1 MRFLQLC
8 VWCFLALLSACGG
21 GGGSPGVP
29 AGSASPSN
37 FIVNAPAELTLPV
50 GQAVTY
56 SINGGKSPYIA
67 TTSVPDVAKVLIN
80 GSELLIA
87 ALKTGTTSAVIAPT
101 GGGASYTIAITV
113 VDNFQP
119 LQIQSPDTLNLIP
132 GNVVDYP
139 ITGGVPPYRAT
150 VSNGNIAAVSVL
162 QNNTLRVEARVIGNT
177 TIQVFDAV
185 NNKAEKAVTVLGSIG
200 PDLFTTAPS
209 DLTLP
214 PAITRTFSVS
224 GGLPPYQA
232 SSSNESV
239 MTANVIGNTLTV
251 TSRTEGTAAILVKD
265 AAGKFISIAGTVSLG
280 AVVPLFTTAPASL
293 TLVPSAGS
301 REFTIGGGRAPYVAE
316 SSNSSVVNAVA
327 SGTTLRLTPIND
339 GNATVT
345 IKDAL
350 GGSLP
355 LTITV
360 SSGPVVTLSTTAPA
374 TLTMGPGDAGKRT
387 FSIFGGTKPYKVESS
402 NLLALEAVLS
412 ANGTDFTLKAPDRA
426 TGSATV
432 RISDAAGAERTINV
446 TISASTIPLSLSASD
461 VQTFVNLEVR
471 VRIIGGAPPYT
482 AVSSIPDAMSVR
494 LDGQDL
500 VVTPKLVS
508 SGLEATVIDSAGQKV
523 AVKVTTSNGTPGIRI
538 APVSMTISEN
548 AVGQTFD
555 LEVIG
560 ASAGAFRVFSS
571 DIRRINVRQIDASTK
586 IRITTSSD
594 PAVLAVDATT
604 DVTVTVIDSRD
615 QLATMTV
622 KIEDNKASTT
632 TPVASL
638 LTTAPSAVTLQTG
651 SNATFTIVGGL
662 TPYSVATSNQA
673 VVTVS
678 NNGNQFTINGAGNGT
693 ASVVVSDARG
703 TTATPIAV
711 TVSSSSVAAP
721 LFTTASPTVTLTAGT
736 ASATFTIGGGVAPY
750 TVTSSNTALVTV
762 AQSGNT
768 FTMSRVAAG
777 GATTTNVVVKDAAGT
792 TVTIVVTTQ

>member
-8 VWCFLALLSACGG
+8 VWCLLALLSACGG

-29 AGSASPSN
+29 AGSANPSN
-37 FIVNAPAELTLPV
+37 FIVNAPDALTLPV

-139 ITGGVPPYRAT
+139 ITGGVPPYRTT

-251 TSRTEGTAAILVKD
+251 TSRTEGTAAIIVKD
-265 AAGKFISIAGTVSLG
+265 AAGKSISIAGTVSLG

-301 REFTIGGGRAPYVAE
+301 RDFTISGGRAPYVAE

-327 SGTTLRLTPIND
+327 IGTTLRLTPIND

-360 SSGPVVTLSTTAPA
+360 SSGPVVALSTTAPA
-374 TLTMGPGDAGKRT
+374 TLTMGPSDAGKRT

-412 ANGTDFTLKAPDRA
+412 TNGTDFTLKAPDRA

-432 RISDAAGAERTINV
+432 RISDASGNGERLINV
-446 TISASTIPLSLSASD
+446 TISASTIPLSLSVDTVS
-461 VQTFVNLEVR
+461 TSVNIPVR
-471 VRIIGGAPPYT
+471 IRIIGGAPPYT
-482 AVSSIPDAMSVR
+482 AISSIPDAASVSI
-494 LDGQDL
+494 DNQDL
-500 VVTPKLVS
+500 VITPKLIATATGIQV
-508 SGLEATVIDSAGQKV
+508 TVIDSAGEKKTV
-523 AVKVTTSNGTPGIRI
+523 TVKIDGETAGIRI
-538 APVSMTISEN
+538 APKILTISEN
-548 AVGQTFD
+548 VVTPPIQ
-555 LEVIG
+555 LQVIG
-560 ASAGAFRVFSS
+560 AAPGTFRVFSS
-571 DIRRINVRQIDASTK
+571 DVTK
-586 IRITTSSD
+586 ITVNQVGASNIIELT
-594 PAVLAVDATT
+594 PVNLAVVADLA
-604 DVTVTVIDSRD
+604 VTITVIDSRD
-615 QLATMTV
+615 QLATMVVTI
-622 KIEDNKASTT
+622 KDNQKGT
-632 TPVASL
+632 L
-638 LTTAPSAVTLQTG
+638 FTTAPSSITLIDDDQFR
-651 SNATFTIVGGL
+651 SATFRVSGTS
-662 TPYSVATSNQA
+662 PYTATSSDPSK
-673 VVTVS
+673 VTVS
-678 NNGNQFTINGAGNGT
+678 VANDLFTITRRPG
-693 ASVVVSDARG
+693 S
-703 TTATPIAV
+703 
-711 TVSSSSVAAP
+711 
-721 LFTTASPTVTLTAGT
+721 
-736 ASATFTIGGGVAPY
+736 IGD
-750 TVTSSNTALVTV
+750 
-762 AQSGNT
+762 
-768 FTMSRVAAG
+768 
-777 GATTTNVVVKDAAGT
+777 VKVIVNDAAGNL
-792 TVTIVVTTQ
+792 VEIGVK